1 VESVGGDVRRLDII
15 VHLCWISDVELE
27 ILYDWVID
35 VLFFLKSS
43 FIFWRRA
50 LSKEEVLY
58 TPQGK
63 TRASNHVAI

>member
-35 VLFFLKSS
+35 VLFLSEEFLH
-43 FIFWRRA
+43 ILA
-50 LSKEEVLY
+50 ACV
-58 TPQGK
+58 
-63 TRASNHVAI
+63 I